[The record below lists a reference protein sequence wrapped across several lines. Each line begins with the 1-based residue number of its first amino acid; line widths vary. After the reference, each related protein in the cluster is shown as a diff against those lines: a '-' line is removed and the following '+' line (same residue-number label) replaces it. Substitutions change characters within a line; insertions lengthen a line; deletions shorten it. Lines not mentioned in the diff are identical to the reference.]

1 MQIRLNHIFFKLIF
15 SLILTINLTL
25 TIIGT
30 FYVTYSRN
38 SRLSEKSPYNNN
50 AETTTE
56 KIKPKPINCI
66 ERFFACF
73 SIIDNSKFIQA
84 TELNKDSL
92 EVIHGIRA
100 IGMIWII
107 IGHIFFY
114 AAGSISNLEII
125 FTYADKFVLQPLFTV
140 ALAVDSYFV
149 VSGLLL
155 SFLFFQRRKKNRKEN
170 EVIAFFKSVINRYLR
185 LTPSYLVVFILTT
198 VGAKFLLDKSQ
209 YFTLEKNNENCS
221 KYWWRNF
228 LYINNFYPM
237 SDMCMSWSW
246 YLSVDF
252 QCFTI
257 SSLLLITATKFKK
270 ISLGLFGAIF
280 AVATAYNGYIGY
292 QTSYSFTLDSQ
303 YKTIDQLYT
312 PTGSRIGPY
321 FIGVFVGW
329 FLSHYDRNLSLSK
342 VSLF

>member
-1 MQIRLNHIFFKLIF
+1 
-15 SLILTINLTL
+15 
-25 TIIGT
+25 
-30 FYVTYSRN
+30 
-38 SRLSEKSPYNNN
+38 
-50 AETTTE
+50 
-56 KIKPKPINCI
+56 
-66 ERFFACF
+66 
-73 SIIDNSKFIQA
+73 
-84 TELNKDSL
+84 
-92 EVIHGIRA
+92 
-100 IGMIWII
+100 MIWII

-185 LTPSYLVVFILTT
+185 LTPSYLIVFVLTT

-257 SSLLLITATKFKK
+257 SSLLLILATKFKK

-342 VSLF
+342 VSLFSIIF